1 MRITVNAVIG
11 ILAVLA
17 IGAILLAKIAAVCVS
32 F

>member
-1 MRITVNAVIG
+1 MTVNAVLG

-17 IGAILLAKIAAVCVS
+17 IGFILIAKIAAVCVS